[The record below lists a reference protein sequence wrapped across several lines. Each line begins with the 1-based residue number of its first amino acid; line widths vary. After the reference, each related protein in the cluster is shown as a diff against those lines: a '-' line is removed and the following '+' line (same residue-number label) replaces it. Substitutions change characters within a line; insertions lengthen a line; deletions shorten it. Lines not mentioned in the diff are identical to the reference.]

1 MSDHFSNHFQD
12 IEFMDNPEPRCPCIL
27 LLDTSASMRGA
38 PIDEL
43 NAGLQVFKQELAN
56 DTLAS
61 LRVEVAIVT
70 FGGTVEVVQDFI
82 NVSNF
87 SPPVLNVAG
96 NTPMGQAIHS
106 ALNLLSF
113 RKDTYKNSGIAFYRP
128 WLFMITDGA
137 PTDKWDDAAQRLR
150 EEEQNKKVMFFSV
163 GVRNADIN
171 ILGQIGGRAPL
182 MLQGLRFNQMFQWLS
197 RSMTSVANSNPGDRV
212 LLQSP
217 LDWAQIEI

>member
-1 MSDHFSNHFQD
+1 MSDHLGHRFQT
-12 IEFMDNPEPRCPCIL
+12 IEFMDNPEPRCPCVL

-43 NAGLQVFKQELAN
+43 NAGMRVFKQELVG

-70 FGGTVEVVQDFI
+70 FGGTVAVAQEF
-82 NVSNF
+82 VSVSHF
-87 SPPVLNVAG
+87 TPPTLSVSG

-106 ALNLLSF
+106 ALNLLKF
-113 RKDTYKNSGIAFYRP
+113 RKDTYQNAGIAFYRP

-137 PTDKWDDAAQRLR
+137 PTDPWADAAQRLQ
-150 EEEQNKKVMFFSV
+150 EEEHNKKVMFFAV
-163 GVRNADIN
+163 GVTNADLN
-171 ILGQIGGRAPL
+171 VLSQIGRRAPL
-182 MLQGLRFNQMFQWLS
+182 RLQGLRFSQMFQWLS
-197 RSMTSVANSNPGDRV
+197 RSMTSVANSNPGDRI

-217 LDWAQIEI
+217 LDWAQLEV